1 LPILLPGNEFEG
13 VQARRVNFVQKVA
26 KDYNFTITGD
36 AMTDTARRHPRGG
49 LYFEEFRVGRVFR
62 HGVTRTVTQA
72 DNLLYCAL
80 TLNPQPLHIDAH
92 FCATEMPWGKPVVN
106 SLYTLGLMV
115 GISVYDTTM
124 GTTVSNLGMSEI
136 RFHTPIFDGDTVR
149 VETEIVGA
157 RESKS
162 SPDRGI
168 VDFMHRAFN
177 QEDKLIGECR
187 RQGMILKA
195 PK

>member
-1 LPILLPGNEFEG
+1 
-13 VQARRVNFVQKVA
+13 
-26 KDYNFTITGD
+26 
-36 AMTDTARRHPRGG
+36 MTDTTQRHPRGG

-136 RFHTPIFDGDTVR
+136 RFHTPVFDGDTVR

-162 SPDRGI
+162 NPDRGI

-177 QEDKLIGECR
+177 QDDKLIGECR

-195 PK
+195 PE